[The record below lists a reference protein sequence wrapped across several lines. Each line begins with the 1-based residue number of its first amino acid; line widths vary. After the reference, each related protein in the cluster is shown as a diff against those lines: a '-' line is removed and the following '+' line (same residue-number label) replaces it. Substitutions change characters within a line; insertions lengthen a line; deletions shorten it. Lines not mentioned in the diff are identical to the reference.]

1 MKNREFL
8 TKELTAW
15 EKERNR
21 RKREIEWKFTKQD
34 ADEKLSKY
42 YVT

>member
-1 MKNREFL
+1 L
-8 TKELTAW
+8 TKELAAW
-15 EKERNR
+15 EKERNQ
-21 RKREIEWKFTKQD
+21 RKEKIEWKFTKQD